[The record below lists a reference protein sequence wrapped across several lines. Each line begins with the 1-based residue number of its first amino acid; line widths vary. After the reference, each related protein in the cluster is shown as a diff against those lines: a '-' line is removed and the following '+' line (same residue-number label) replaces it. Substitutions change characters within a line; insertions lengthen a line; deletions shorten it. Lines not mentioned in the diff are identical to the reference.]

1 MKKSTKKT
9 HKKKVVHK
17 KKELEEVLPV
27 SKKDVKRVIEL
38 TKKQVVGVV
47 LGIAFL
53 IILFLIIFNQQSGD
67 KGDVVAKVNDEVITQ
82 QELDKTFEQLAQQNP
97 TITKEMVLNQTIM
110 RYLILSEAKAKD
122 IVVAD
127 EEVNSYIKNLES
139 SFKQDLAPVL
149 EQLGVTLEELQEQVK
164 EQLMITQ
171 LLIVEASVEDVS
183 ITDEDLKKFY
193 REAKDSLM
201 VGERVEASHIL
212 VETED
217 EAKAIVAKLKAG
229 ADFAELAA
237 ERSIDPSAKTNKG
250 NLGFFERGQMVKE
263 FEDVAFALDLRVVS
277 EPVKSEFGYH
287 VIKVYKKESPKQLA
301 FDEVKDNIKQV
312 LLEQRQ
318 QEVLASQQEVLASYI
333 EKLREKAQIKIF

>member
-1 MKKSTKKT
+1 
-9 HKKKVVHK
+9 
-17 KKELEEVLPV
+17 
-27 SKKDVKRVIEL
+27 
-38 TKKQVVGVV
+38 
-47 LGIAFL
+47 
-53 IILFLIIFNQQSGD
+53 
-67 KGDVVAKVNDEVITQ
+67 
-82 QELDKTFEQLAQQNP
+82 
-97 TITKEMVLNQTIM
+97 M

-149 EQLGVTLEELQEQVK
+149 EQLGVTLEELRTQVR

-171 LLIVEASVEDVS
+171 LLVEEASVGDLS
-183 ITDEDLKKFY
+183 ISDKDLKDFY
-193 REAKDSLM
+193 ESSKDSLM

-212 VETED
+212 LETEE
-217 EAKAIVAKLKAG
+217 EAEAVVKELGAG
-229 ADFAELAA
+229 ANFAELAT
-237 ERSIDPSAKTNKG
+237 EKSTDPSAKTNKG

-263 FEDVAFALDLRVVS
+263 FEDVAFSLKVGKIS
-277 EPVKSEFGYH
+277 EPTKSQFGYH
-287 VIKVYKKESPKQLA
+287 VIIVHKRESAKQLA

-318 QEVLASQQEVLASYI
+318 QEILASYI